1 MSAESFAQITV
12 VTLLGHLLPEA
23 QGWVP
28 RAILMLL
35 GPTLWPKPIGPQL
48 SRSESAL
55 CESGIGLREGQ
66 IVVEDNWIYS
76 VELKNSGAAIFSPVA
91 WRRGKA
97 AIQGGR
103 MKKQR

>member
-12 VTLLGHLLPEA
+12 VAFLGHLLPEA

-66 IVVEDNWIYS
+66 IVVEDNWIYCVDTQEQWGS
-76 VELKNSGAAIFSPVA
+76 HLLPCGLEKGQGCYTGRENEE
-91 WRRGKA
+91 RR
-97 AIQGGR
+97 
-103 MKKQR
+103 